1 MASKEKKAA
10 YFEKLTTL
18 FNANTKVLIVG
29 CDNIG
34 AAHLSKIRKQLRGQ
48 ATILM
53 GKNTMIRKA
62 IKLSDN
68 QKWLNIVPAIIG
80 NVGLVFTNGELSAVR
95 DLIVQLRVPAAA
107 KAGALAPQSVFIPK
121 GQTTL
126 EPTKTSFLQALN
138 IASKINKGTI
148 EILNDVNLI
157 KVGDKVGASE
167 AQLLQMLDI
176 KPFTYGLEVVS
187 VYDDGALF
195 ETRILD
201 LKDSDLLAAFSQGVA
216 QVAALSLAT
225 NQATAAAFP
234 HVVLNGYK
242 NLLAIVAST
251 EVTFKQAE
259 KLKEMLKN
267 PGAFKAAAA
276 PVPAPSAPAAGG
288 KGKEPEKKPEP
299 AKKEEKP
306 ESEDMGFDLFG

>member
-18 FNANTKVLIVG
+18 FSANTKVLVVQ

-48 ATILM
+48 ATVLM

-62 IKLSDN
+62 IKNSEN
-68 QKWLNIVPAIIG
+68 AKWANIIPVIVG
-80 NVGLVFTNGELSAVR
+80 NVGLVFTNSDLAKVR
-95 DLIVQLRVPAAA
+95 DSLVTLRVPAAA
-107 KAGALAPQSVFIPK
+107 KAGVLAPQSVMVPK
-121 GQTTL
+121 GQTAL

-148 EILNDVNLI
+148 EILNDVSLI
-157 KVGDKVGASE
+157 KAGDRVGPSE

-176 KPFTYGLEVVS
+176 KPFTYGLEVRS
-187 VYDDGALF
+187 VYDDGAVY
-195 ETRILD
+195 EARILD

-225 NQATAAAFP
+225 HQATTAAFP

-242 NLLAIVAST
+242 NLLAIAAST

-259 KLKEMLKN
+259 KMKEMLKN
-267 PGAFKAAAA
+267 PGAYKAAAPAAAPAPAAAA
-276 PVPAPSAPAAGG
+276 PVAG
-288 KGKEPEKKPEP
+288 KAKEPEK
-299 AKKEEKP
+299 KKEEKP